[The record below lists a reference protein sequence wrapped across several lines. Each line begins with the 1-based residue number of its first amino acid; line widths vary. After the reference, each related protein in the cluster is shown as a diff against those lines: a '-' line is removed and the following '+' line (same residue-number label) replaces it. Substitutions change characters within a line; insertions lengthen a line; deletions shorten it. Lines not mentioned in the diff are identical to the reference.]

1 MTATRRA
8 LTLCHALG
16 VSLFDHMPPHEGGF
30 APQLGYG
37 PTSNHRQGGRVTHAG
52 DRVRPAGIRRILLR
66 LLLVALF
73 AGALAMLT
81 PGIAGAEGEQLTGTL
96 KTRSG
101 PVEGAEVTV
110 TTESGDEI
118 ETVTSDE
125 DGKWE
130 VDLPGPGRYTAEVNE
145 EDLPKGVVLSGE
157 ASRTVTV
164 DAGRRQPVTIAL
176 DDGTRQAGGGSVRA
190 VQLLV
195 DGIRFGLLIAI
206 CAVGLS
212 LIFGTTGLT
221 NFAHGEL
228 VTIGAIIAWY
238 INVDGGV
245 PLILATVIAMIAGAA
260 VGALNELGLWRPLRR
275 RGTGLIAALV
285 VSIGLS
291 LLLRYLIQIVYGGFS
306 NPYAQYQ
313 GQRAVNYGVF
323 TLTNRSLISIIISI
337 IVLVLVALMLQRTKI
352 GKAMRAVSDN
362 RDLAASSGIDVDRVI
377 LFVWAMG
384 GGLAALGGVLLGL
397 SDQVQWDMGFRL
409 LLLMFAGVTLGGLG
423 TAYGA
428 LIGSLVVGIF
438 VQLSTL
444 VIPDDMKYV
453 GGLLLLIV
461 ILIIRP
467 QGILGSRVRVG

>member
-1 MTATRRA
+1 
-8 LTLCHALG
+8 
-16 VSLFDHMPPHEGGF
+16 
-30 APQLGYG
+30 
-37 PTSNHRQGGRVTHAG
+37 VTHAG
-52 DRVRPAGIRRILLR
+52 DPVRPAGIRRLMLR
-66 LLLVALF
+66 LLLVVTF
-73 AGALAMLT
+73 AFGLAALT
-81 PGIAGAEGEQLTGTL
+81 PGIAGAEGEQLAGTL
-96 KTRSG
+96 QTRSG

-118 ETVTSDE
+118 DTVTSDE
-125 DGKWE
+125 NGRWE
-130 VDLPGPGRYTAEVNE
+130 VDLPGPGVYTAEVNE
-145 EDLPKGVVLSGE
+145 EDLPEGIVLSGE

-164 DAGRRQPVTIAL
+164 DTGRRQPVTIGL
-176 DDGTRQAGGGSVRA
+176 DDGSRGAGGGNVRA

-195 DGIRFGLLIAI
+195 DGIRFGLLIAM

-238 INVDGGV
+238 INVDAGV
-245 PLILATVIAMIAGAA
+245 PLIPATLIAMVAGAA
-260 VGALNELGLWRPLRR
+260 VGALNEVGLWRPLRR

-291 LLLRYLIQIVYGGFS
+291 LALRYLIQIVYGGFS

-313 GQRAVNYGVF
+313 SQRAVDYGAF
-323 TLTNRSLISIIISI
+323 TLTNRALISIFISV
-337 IVLVLVALMLQRTKI
+337 IVLVLVALMLQRTRI
-352 GKAMRAVSDN
+352 GKAMRAVADN

-384 GGLAALGGVLLGL
+384 GALAALGGVLLGL

-461 ILIIRP
+461 ILVIRP